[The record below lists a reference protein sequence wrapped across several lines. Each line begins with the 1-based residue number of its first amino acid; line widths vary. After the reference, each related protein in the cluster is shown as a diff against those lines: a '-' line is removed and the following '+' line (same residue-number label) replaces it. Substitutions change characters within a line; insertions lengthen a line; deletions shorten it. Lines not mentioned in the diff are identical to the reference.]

1 MPVCSTVP
9 DVYPSIPTHAEKSGV
24 NPPIKP
30 GGPTSGTVKVAE
42 TEVTLKRLQHDT
54 VACHVRTNKMELT
67 LSARTARRRHWDAIE
82 RQLSAAT
89 NFRYGSIA
97 ADGQMSQI
105 GQERPY
111 R

>member
-1 MPVCSTVP
+1 
-9 DVYPSIPTHAEKSGV
+9 
-24 NPPIKP
+24 
-30 GGPTSGTVKVAE
+30 
-42 TEVTLKRLQHDT
+42 
-54 VACHVRTNKMELT
+54 MELT